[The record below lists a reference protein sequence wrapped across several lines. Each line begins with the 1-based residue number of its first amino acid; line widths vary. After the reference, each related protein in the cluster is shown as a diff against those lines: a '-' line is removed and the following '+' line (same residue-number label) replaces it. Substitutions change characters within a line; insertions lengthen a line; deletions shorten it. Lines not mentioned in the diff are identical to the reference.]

1 MINRSE
7 GNGWQ
12 MIAVFHMSPRTW
24 WGFPSG
30 MPRPVDIFP
39 HFHILRGVLNE
50 IATERRSHET
60 SNALKEGQQEKGPE
74 QPVVQRPGTGLS
86 TLEKRCFHAEFQN
99 VLAVFP
105 CSMFINFPVQRA
117 RPYQAIL
124 AEIMGLLCIS
134 SSVQQEPVRFTAA
147 VEHGG
152 TGGQAARQDLQRLKP

>member
-1 MINRSE
+1 
-7 GNGWQ
+7 
-12 MIAVFHMSPRTW
+12 
-24 WGFPSG
+24 

-105 CSMFINFPVQRA
+105 CSIFINFPGYSCRNHGIAMHFQLSATRTSPVYCSCGA
-117 RPYQAIL
+117 WWYWRPGSESRSAKTEAL
-124 AEIMGLLCIS
+124 AAKL
-134 SSVQQEPVRFTAA
+134 FF
-147 VEHGG
+147 
-152 TGGQAARQDLQRLKP
+152 